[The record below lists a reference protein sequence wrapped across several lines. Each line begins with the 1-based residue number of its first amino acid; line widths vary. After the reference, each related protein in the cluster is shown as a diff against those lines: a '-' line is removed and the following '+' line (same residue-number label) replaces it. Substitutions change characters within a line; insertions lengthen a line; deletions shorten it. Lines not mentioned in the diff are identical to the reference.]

1 MVQKKVLGATG
12 EPGAGCGILAGRRNE
27 MLHGQSTSELI
38 AENAKLKKALEGLIC
53 WIGVPPEGPSWAT
66 PEAKARNKAM
76 FDAAMQAACDCFPE
90 DYNGISEL
98 TKTN

>member
-1 MVQKKVLGATG
+1 MAKQLKYWLKERYNPQLGTYWVKQ
-12 EPGAGCGILAGRRNE
+12 
-27 MLHGQSTSELI
+27 GQMT
-38 AENAKLKKALEGLIC
+38 AANAKLKKALEGLIC